1 MFTSFRA
8 SYQLKG
14 EAVAVREMRKHAS
27 WYLKGIRGN
36 GKARNA
42 INQTETA
49 PEFRALLNDLVQDYE
64 ENESKLIVP
73 VAKELI
79 M

>member
-1 MFTSFRA
+1 
-8 SYQLKG
+8 
-14 EAVAVREMRKHAS
+14 MRKHAS

-49 PEFRALLNDLVQDYE
+49 AELRVLLNSLVQEYE
-64 ENESKLIVP
+64 ESESKLIVP
-73 VAKELI
+73 EVKELMI
-79 M
+79 